1 MSYSLLF
8 TREQVDKIKKL
19 IYKTGSVTPEIEFRL
34 GYITERGNF
43 SSDNG
48 ENYFQ
53 TFIDKLYSNKAYNTV
68 SIHKDIVYNKGE
80 LRKIVST
87 TTTYEEKIK
96 SNYDI
101 TVVNDFVSNENATI
115 RFSHAFETPKDKS
128 EYDSSTKSFLER
140 KRERTSFVFNKFN
153 LDCTKVTQ
161 TNKNYTEYE
170 IEAELHQTFVEEL
183 LNKGV
188 KDSFKDLVTVIKQIF
203 GIFFDNVHSLYSADV
218 YGGVKPLITNL
229 YRNIEKAVRPKNIY
243 IEEAQTGLKNY
254 TITNK
259 LDGVG
264 YQFFI
269 LEEVTDGKKYYS
281 FFLKNKVEVWKI
293 GHVLEETKNLSSIS
307 NIIFDVEFFKYGLYV
322 FDVVV
327 SKDPTHKYTN
337 KNLAERLEGAQ
348 RMIDMISPIIQK
360 DAFLKQFKF
369 YVKTFYNTGVFSND
383 IKLLFQDVTK
393 TYGSQIVEN
402 NDGIIFQNI
411 GPYNPKDPIYKWKFY
426 SKITID
432 FVFEYKS
439 STLQN
444 TTYKLKVVGPKE
456 QFLTF
461 KDPETKNDIE
471 ITVDNDKLFNNIK
484 GSNLDGYVVEVGKDN
499 NGLLIHRIRFDKN
512 PTDANF
518 ITVANATWK
527 DIINELTLGTVIREI
542 DNAREQKV
550 EKDVEETYE
559 IIFDDKNTPTEYF
572 PSIIP
577 NPFRFSNVSV
587 SNTVNVDQA
596 ENTYEVMKLF
606 YKDTD
611 LKQMSILDLSSCI
624 GGNTW
629 KFIGKF
635 LITYANELSPLQFKL
650 LRNNMFAISSYNIYF
665 LNMNPVDVMKKLIV
679 DVLFTNPPWS
689 GVDYKTNPK
698 VGYYKDDKF
707 YDIVD
712 LLVEQEDF
720 VRSLIVLRVP
730 HKYEYKTPNFKR
742 FKYTYRF
749 TFVDVHNN
757 SPVYDIIVFSVRD
770 INKNE
775 PNIWDQQRLKW
786 DETNVNIF
794 RVPYTT
800 FKYKQISKKRE
811 EELDNELQVQEN
823 YARKVRG
830 EFIITELEKPED
842 ESVNQG
848 VMLDNSEATLLKNFI
863 FFNCIAYG
871 NKQEYFNL
879 DNESNVIIIGDTS
892 GTISIVFS
900 PIFKQIYTKVD
911 SKQSLE
917 KTKNILEQNNI
928 TNVNATLT
936 VDSAD
941 IIFIDLL
948 TSKVAEN
955 KILSYAG
962 NCKLLVIR
970 FNSSTSK
977 KRFEELFGDVEYMIS
992 EIVNNFRFVAIF
1004 PTSPYEISQE
1014 VTILRNCMEIFRKEY
1029 NNYKRTLITKYC
1041 NKKTILDIGF
1051 GRGGDINKYI
1061 KANIKKI
1068 FGIEPNQEFITSF
1081 NERASDKVKDLIDK
1095 QIFILKT
1102 GGQDTNNILNFISEH
1117 NNEKTKVDVVTMM
1130 FSLSFFY
1137 RSKEDL
1143 SALAKTIG
1151 KSLKDDGVFIGGFMD
1166 GRKLEDLL
1174 VFGNNI
1180 ITPCYEIKNIDVTL
1194 DKKFGQKIIFNMRD
1208 SQTATTQ
1215 EEYLIYLEELEK
1227 ELAVYDIYL
1236 EKYITSPEV
1245 IDYSLLTQDESYLA
1259 NFYSFFVFK
1268 KRYDNI
1274 VEYPTLSPLILNGEN
1289 LIRLPSKPDGN
1300 CYFNSVLI
1308 ALNQTLATTDNV
1320 INLRKHLAANY
1331 TVEEYEKHFISL
1343 IKLQGKLMEVLSLD
1357 NECSNSLFK
1366 GWDKDKKINFLNYVI
1381 RTYNPSKFEGYME
1394 TIEEVF
1400 VKAGLDRVLSREI
1413 IRGCHYNSYLSNL
1426 NNLESESK
1434 WPFEEFY
1441 KYVAEQLNINVYF
1454 ITNRVKKLV
1463 RYGTTDVKD
1472 NGKINI
1478 ILINNDNMH
1487 FEPLAKYI
1495 DNKYIT
1501 TFTVDE
1507 VKSFL

>member
-170 IEAELHQTFVEEL
+170 IEAELHQNFVEEL
-183 LNKGV
+183 LSKGV

-203 GIFFDNVHSLYSADV
+203 GIFFDNVHSLYSVDV

-432 FVFEYKS
+432 FLFEYKS

-484 GSNLDGYVVEVGKDN
+484 GSNLDGYVIEVGKDN

-550 EKDVEETYE
+550 EKDNEETSE

-596 ENTYEVMKLF
+596 EKTYEVMKLF

-629 KFIGKF
+629 KFIDKF

-679 DVLFTNPPWS
+679 DVVFTNPPWS

-749 TFVDVHNN
+749 TFVDVRNN

-775 PNIWDQQRLKW
+775 PSIWHQQRLKW

-794 RVPYTT
+794 RVPYNT
-800 FKYKQISKKRE
+800 FKYKQISKKKE
-811 EELDNELQVQEN
+811 EKLDKELEVQET

-879 DNESNVIIIGDTS
+879 DNESNVIIIGDTL

-900 PIFKQIYTKVD
+900 PIFKQIDTKVD

-955 KILSYAG
+955 KILSYA
-962 NCKLLVIR
+962 NRCKLLVIR

-992 EIVNNFRFVAIF
+992 EIINNFRFVAIF

-1051 GRGGDINKYI
+1051 GRGGDINKYV

-1102 GGQDTNNILNFISEH
+1102 GGQDTDNILNFISEH

-1289 LIRLPSKPDGN
+1289 LIRLPSNPDGN

-1366 GWDKDKKINFLNYVI
+1366 GWEKDKKTDFLNYVI

-1400 VKAGLDRVLSREI
+1400 VKAGLDRELSREI

-1463 RYGTTDVKD
+1463 TYGTTDVKD